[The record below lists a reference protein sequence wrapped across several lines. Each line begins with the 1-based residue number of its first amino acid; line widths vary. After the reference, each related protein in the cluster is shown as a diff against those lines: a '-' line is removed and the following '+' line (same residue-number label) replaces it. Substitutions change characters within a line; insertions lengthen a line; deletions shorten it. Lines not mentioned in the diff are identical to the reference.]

1 MPVITRTPQRLPTL
15 SAQDTAQTVAQ
26 KIQAEGNLGTKLSKV
41 EQQWIGDVVTKFGS
55 SPEVQAALA
64 RLLGSL
70 KPGEADKLGAST
82 LATIRGG
89 QTPVVPGAKTLPV
102 AVAGIPGVQ
111 DADAAINPGKA
122 KQHAEQTCGLTREQV
137 GKYVKKPSD
146 LFRGVVE
153 IDPKNMIPD
162 AQLAQLLGGTI
173 AIETHTNQYATAPGK
188 MGNNV
193 LLNGANNAELI
204 AALEKMQDTGIFV
217 KDMTHREQGVWV
229 AGPENDKLGVA
240 FKDDRGVKGTTHRG
254 SLDVGVD
261 ASGNK
266 QVIFTDWPVGYGH
279 HLNGN
284 YTPLVSRW
292 SIDDMRF
299 SGTPP
304 SAAEKKS
311 YYDTVKS
318 YELLFAMGVPFTNN
332 DTRTGFNDYHFS
344 PMEDLTPQDMG
355 SRLDLTAKV
364 LAGDANAATE
374 MRDRTFYCAEGI
386 VACIHAATMVP
397 LNKAS
402 VDKGLM
408 KPETLDYLKKMD
420 TEFRAATADYSKP
433 AELGW
438 KAVLAKKLITQEQYD
453 KLVQQN
459 MQHRPFK
466 LSLDG
471 LPPLKDKGALDV
483 DANGLIV
490 KPQHIGGLVQ
500 GMMATAFPRESI
512 AKGLAQ
518 RLAERVQAAG
528 AQGAAI
534 TAGVANMLGLPAQ
547 TPLPQLAAAFG
558 WAIGAKFQAQML
570 GSAEMQKTMKDAMG
584 YDHMDP
590 PSKTKVDNMI
600 KEYIA
605 VVGDPRLD
613 RAALDAKLRELNDKA
628 EKTEVNFPA
637 LNWKGLIRHVPPQ
650 GSRDVLLGV
659 DGTGWAGLR
668 PAFDILDKSMG
679 T

>member
-1 MPVITRTPQRLPTL
+1 MPVSNRTLQRLPQINAT
-15 SAQDTAQTVAQ
+15 DTAQTVAQ
-26 KIQAEGNLGTKLSKV
+26 KIASEANLGKTLSQTEKRWV
-41 EQQWIGDVVTKFGS
+41 DDVVGKFGT
-55 SPEVQAALA
+55 SPEVKAALA
-64 RLLGSL
+64 RLLDSL
-70 KPGEADKLGAST
+70 KAGEADKLGAST
-82 LATIRGG
+82 LSAIRGG
-89 QTPVVPGAKTLPV
+89 QAPVVPGAKTLPL
-102 AVAGIPGVQ
+102 AVGGIPGVA
-111 DADAAINPGKA
+111 DADVAINPGKA
-122 KQHAEQTCGLTREQV
+122 KRHAEQTCGLTAEQV
-137 GKYVKKPSD
+137 RKYVKTPTD

-162 AQLAQLLGGTI
+162 PQLAQMLAGTI

-188 MGNNV
+188 MGNQI
-193 LLNGANNAELI
+193 LLNGSDNKELI

-229 AGPENDKLGVA
+229 AGPENDKLGKA
-240 FKDDRGVKGTTHRG
+240 FEGDKGVKGTTHRG

-261 ASGNK
+261 ANGKK

-292 SIDDMRF
+292 SIDDMKF
-299 SGTPP
+299 NGPAPTD
-304 SAAEKKS
+304 AEKKS
-311 YYDTVKS
+311 YYDTIKS
-318 YELLFAMGVPFTNN
+318 YELLFAMAVPFTNN
-332 DTRTGFNDYHFS
+332 DSRQGFTDYHFS
-344 PMEDLTPQDMG
+344 PMEDLTPKDVG
-355 SRLDLTAKV
+355 SRLDLAAKV
-364 LAGDANAATE
+364 LAGDTNAETA

-386 VACIHAATMVP
+386 VACIHAGTMVP
-397 LNKAS
+397 LNQAS

-408 KPETLDYLKKMD
+408 KPETLANLKKMD
-420 TEFRAATADYSKP
+420 TEFRAATADFTKP

-438 KAVLAKKLITQEQYD
+438 KALLAKGLITQPQYD
-453 KLVQQN
+453 KLLQQN
-459 MQHRPFK
+459 MQHRHLK
-466 LSLDG
+466 LSMDG
-471 LPPLKDKGALDV
+471 LPPLKDKNPADV
-483 DANGLIV
+483 DANGLLV

-500 GMMATAFPRESI
+500 GMMATAFPREEI

-518 RLAERVQAAG
+518 RLVERVQAAG

-547 TPLPQLAAAFG
+547 TPLPQLAQAFG

-570 GSAEMQKTMKDAMG
+570 SSAEMQKTMKGAMG
-584 YDHMDP
+584 YDHMDG

-600 KEYIA
+600 KDYIA

-613 RAALDAKLRELNDKA
+613 RTALDAKLRELNKTA
-628 EKTEVNFPA
+628 ENTEVNFPA

-668 PAFDILDKSMG
+668 PAFDILDSSMG

>member
-1 MPVITRTPQRLPTL
+1 MPVTTRLPQRLPTIT
-15 SAQDTAQTVAQ
+15 AHDTAQSVAQ
-26 KIQAEGNLGTKLSKV
+26 KIQAEGNLGTKLSQT
-41 EQQWIGDVVTKFGS
+41 EQRWIDDVVTRFGAN
-55 SPEVQAALA
+55 PEVQAALA

-70 KPGEADKLGAST
+70 KQGEADKLGAST
-82 LATIRGG
+82 LAAIRGG
-89 QTPVVPGAKTLPV
+89 QTPVVPGAKVLPV
-102 AVAGIPGVQ
+102 AIAGIPGVQ
-111 DADAAINPGKA
+111 DADVAINPGKA
-122 KQHAEQTCGLTREQV
+122 KKHAEQTCGLTSEQV

-162 AQLAQLLGGTI
+162 AQLAQLLGGVI

-188 MGNNV
+188 MGNNI
-193 LLNGANNAELI
+193 LLNSSDNKELI
-204 AALEKMQDTGIFV
+204 AALEKLQDTGILV

-229 AGPENDKLGVA
+229 AGPENDKLGTA
-240 FKDDRGVKGTTHRG
+240 FAQDRGVKGTTHRG
-254 SLDVGVD
+254 SLSVGVD
-261 ASGNK
+261 ANGKK
-266 QVIFTDWPVGYGH
+266 QVVFTDWPVGYGH

-292 SIDDMRF
+292 SIDDMKF
-299 SGTPP
+299 NGPP
-304 SAAEKKS
+304 PTDAEKKS
-311 YYDTVKS
+311 YYDTIKS
-318 YELLFAMGVPFTNN
+318 YELLFAMAVPFTNN
-332 DTRTGFNDYHFS
+332 DSRQGFNDYHFS
-344 PMEDLTPQDMG
+344 PMEDLTPKDVG
-355 SRLDLTAKV
+355 SRLDLSTQV
-364 LAGDANAATE
+364 LSGDANAATA
-374 MRDRTFYCAEGI
+374 MRDRTFYCAEGV
-386 VACIHAATMVP
+386 VACIHAGTMVP
-397 LNKAS
+397 LNQAS

-408 KPETLDYLKKMD
+408 KAGTLDYLKKMD
-420 TEFRAATADYSKP
+420 AEFRAATADFTKP

-438 KAVLAKKLITQEQYD
+438 KAVLVKKLITQEQYD

-459 MQHRPFK
+459 MQHRHFK

-471 LPPLKDKGALDV
+471 LPPLKDKNPADV
-483 DANGLIV
+483 DANGLMV

-500 GMMATAFPRESI
+500 GMMATAFPRETI

-518 RLAERVQAAG
+518 RLVDRVQTAG
-528 AQGAAI
+528 PQGAAI
-534 TAGVANMLGLPAQ
+534 TAGVANMLGLPPQ
-547 TPLPQLAAAFG
+547 TPLPQLAQAFG

-570 GSAEMQKTMKDAMG
+570 GSAEMQKTMKSAMG
-584 YDHMDP
+584 YDHMDG
-590 PSKTKVDNMI
+590 PSKTKVDDMI
-600 KEYIA
+600 KDYIA

-668 PAFDILDKSMG
+668 PAFDILDASMG

>member
-1 MPVITRTPQRLPTL
+1 MPAINRLTQRLPQIT
-15 SAQDTAQTVAQ
+15 AQDTAQTFAQ
-26 KIQAEGNLGTKLSKV
+26 KITSEANLGKTLSGV
-41 EQQWIGDVVTKFGS
+41 ERRWIDDVVGKFGS
-55 SPEVQAALA
+55 SPEVKAALG
-64 RLLGSL
+64 RLLDTL
-70 KPGEADKLGAST
+70 KSGEADKLGAST
-82 LATIRGG
+82 LASIRGG
-89 QTPVVPGAKTLPV
+89 QTPVVPGAKVLPL
-102 AVAGIPGVQ
+102 AISGIPGVQ
-111 DADAAINPGKA
+111 DADVAINPGKA
-122 KQHAEQTCGLTREQV
+122 KQHAEQTCGLTAEQV
-137 GKYVKKPSD
+137 RKYVKTPTD

-162 AQLAQLLGGTI
+162 PQLAQLLAGVI
-173 AIETHTNQYATAPGK
+173 SIETHTNQYATAPGK
-188 MGNNV
+188 LGNQI
-193 LLNGANNAELI
+193 LLNSSDNHELI
-204 AALEKMQDTGIFV
+204 AALEKMSDTGIFV

-229 AGPENDKLGVA
+229 AGPENDKLGKA
-240 FKDDRGVKGTTHRG
+240 FEGDKGVKGTTHRG

-261 ASGNK
+261 ANGKK

-292 SIDDMRF
+292 SIDDMKF
-299 SGTPP
+299 NGPAPTT
-304 SAAEKKS
+304 AEKKS

-318 YELLFAMGVPFTNN
+318 YELLFAMAVPFTNN
-332 DTRTGFNDYHFS
+332 DSRTGFNDYHFS
-344 PMEDLTPQDMG
+344 PMEDLTPKDVG
-355 SRLDLTAKV
+355 SRLDLSAKV
-364 LAGDANAATE
+364 LGGDTNAETA

-397 LNKAS
+397 LNQAS

-408 KPETLDYLKKMD
+408 KPETIAYLKKMD
-420 TEFRAATADYSKP
+420 TEFRAATADHTKP

-438 KAVLAKKLITQEQYD
+438 KALLAKGLITQPQYD
-453 KLVQQN
+453 KLAQQN
-459 MQHRPFK
+459 MQHRHLK
-466 LSLDG
+466 LSMDG
-471 LPPLKDKGALDV
+471 LPPLKDKNPADV
-483 DANGLIV
+483 DANGLLV

-500 GMMATAFPRESI
+500 GMMATAFPREEL

-518 RLAERVQAAG
+518 RLVERVQTAG

-547 TPLPQLAAAFG
+547 TPLPQLAQAFG

-570 GSAEMQKTMKDAMG
+570 GSAEMQKTMKSAMG
-584 YDHMDP
+584 YDHMDG
-590 PSKTKVDNMI
+590 PSKTKIDDMI
-600 KEYIA
+600 KQYIA

-613 RAALDAKLRELNDKA
+613 RAALDAKLRELNNNA
-628 EKTEVNFPA
+628 ENTEVNFPA

-668 PAFDILDKSMG
+668 PAFDVLDASMG